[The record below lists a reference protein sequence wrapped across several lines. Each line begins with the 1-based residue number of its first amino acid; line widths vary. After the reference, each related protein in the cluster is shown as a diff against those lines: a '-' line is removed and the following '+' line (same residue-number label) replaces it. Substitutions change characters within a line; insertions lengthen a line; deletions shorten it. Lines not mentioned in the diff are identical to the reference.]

1 MTPQKR
7 RALAK
12 KEYENGLT
20 PIINK
25 IAKVTR
31 QSKQKVVDICY
42 EGGEGKIYE
51 MWENEIMELASM
63 IEKKYNVWIEHDD
76 SDVRVTAW
84 KENK

>member
-12 KEYENGLT
+12 KEYEAGMT
-20 PIINK
+20 PIIDK
-25 IAKVTR
+25 IAKSTH
-31 QSKQKVVDICY
+31 QSKQRVIDICY
-42 EGGEGKIYE
+42 EGGEGKIYQ
-51 MWENEIMELASM
+51 MWEDAIQELAST

-84 KENK
+84 KVE